1 MMGPMTHGVSF
12 PADADGRRSTTRA
25 GRAVVADA
33 LRPVDPVGALGA
45 EQETAWRSGYV
56 LHLRRLVEAGVAGPE
71 AWLAIADAGL
81 DAVRRTLVVAADD
94 GSEAPLSSLATAPSK
109 RTLGTVEVLGEGEPQ
124 VELVLPYRGRELR
137 GDDLRAQLD
146 AWVAR
151 GVMEP
156 SVATAVGLV
165 IDHPE
170 WLRLEGRTVAVLG
183 AGAEMGPLAALLR
196 WGATVAAVD
205 LPRPA
210 LWERVQRT
218 ARAGAGRLLVPFDAS
233 ASEDGSFGAD
243 LLAEVPE
250 VSDWLAALD
259 GRLVLGNY
267 LYADGGTHVRVAAA
281 ADALATRL
289 IAARP
294 DTALAFLAT
303 PTDAFVVP
311 REAVEQSTRAYRE
324 RSGAAKLVG
333 RPLRWATRG
342 RLLHRAYP
350 PAADPGISDAIVPV
364 QGPNYALAKRI
375 QRWRAAVA
383 RRDGHAG
390 VLPRRA
396 VDPDPL
402 GRQEPRPGRR
412 LRRRAPLRRR
422 DLRAGHRQHADGRP
436 ARPRPQHRP
445 ADARPPVAGRGV
457 RRGARRPVA
466 CGVRAPQRARARRG
480 AGLRQRSHLT
490 GHSLARPAPGRTRA
504 LPARWR
510 SADRAL
516 PARWR
521 PPTGHFQHAGV
532 RRPGTPW
539 LDQPADRAPP
549 DLRARQ
555 RPLRSTRWTCWAA
568 IRPSAIRHP
577 PAG

>member
-1 MMGPMTHGVSF
+1 MMGAMTHGVSF

-25 GRAVVADA
+25 GRSVVADA

-56 LHLRRLVEAGVAGPE
+56 LHFRRLVEAGVASPD
-71 AWLAIADAGL
+71 AWWAIADAGL

-94 GSEAPLSSLATAPSK
+94 GSEAPLTSLATAPSR
-109 RTLGTVEVLGEGEPQ
+109 RTLGTVEVLGEGSAQ
-124 VELVLPYRGRELR
+124 TELVIPHRGRELR
-137 GDDLRAQLD
+137 GDDLRAQLE

-165 IDHPE
+165 IEHPE

-205 LPRPA
+205 LPREA

-233 ASEDGSFGAD
+233 ASQDGSFGAD

-250 VSDWLAALD
+250 VSDWLAAID

-289 IAARP
+289 VAARP

-303 PTDAFVVP
+303 PTDAFAVP
-311 REAVEQSTRAYRE
+311 REAVEHSTRAYRE
-324 RSGAAKLVG
+324 RSGASKLVG

-364 QGPNYALAKRI
+364 QGPNYVLAKRI

-383 RRDGHAG
+383 RRDGTLVSFHVAPSTRTRSVVKNRALAAAFAG
-390 VLPRRA
+390 AHRFGVEIFEPDTANTLMAALLVHDLSTEVPAHEHPWQDEAYAAVHGGLWRA
-396 VDPDPL
+396 AY
-402 GRQEPRPGRR
+402 EPRSALG
-412 LRRRAPLRRR
+412 LAAALGY
-422 DLRAGHRQHADGRP
+422 AS
-436 ARPRPQHRP
+436 AR
-445 ADARPPVAGRGV
+445 
-457 RRGARRPVA
+457 
-466 CGVRAPQRARARRG
+466 
-480 AGLRQRSHLT
+480 T
-490 GHSLARPAPGRTRA
+490 
-504 LPARWR
+504 
-510 SADRAL
+510 
-516 PARWR
+516 
-521 PPTGHFQHAGV
+521 
-532 RRPGTPW
+532 
-539 LDQPADRAPP
+539 
-549 DLRARQ
+549 
-555 RPLRSTRWTCWAA
+555 
-568 IRPSAIRHP
+568 
-577 PAG
+577 